1 MVNGNLW
8 KVNFESICN
17 HQSNSQLCFLW
28 EDQKH
33 HVFVY
38 LEQQGF
44 STLVLWTFG
53 SGSFFAGGG
62 CPRHWGMLSSI
73 LDLHLLQTSSI
84 ICLLNHNNRKM
95 SADIAKHP
103 LRVKSLP
110 VENHKPSRIQCY
122 LFAIEVHGLISIYLP
137 VHVFTNNTYSFYLF
151 HICSFMFI
159 H

>member
-1 MVNGNLW
+1 
-8 KVNFESICN
+8 
-17 HQSNSQLCFLW
+17 
-28 EDQKH
+28 
-33 HVFVY
+33 
-38 LEQQGF
+38 
-44 STLVLWTFG
+44 
-53 SGSFFAGGG
+53 
-62 CPRHWGMLSSI
+62 
-73 LDLHLLQTSSI
+73 
-84 ICLLNHNNRKM
+84 M